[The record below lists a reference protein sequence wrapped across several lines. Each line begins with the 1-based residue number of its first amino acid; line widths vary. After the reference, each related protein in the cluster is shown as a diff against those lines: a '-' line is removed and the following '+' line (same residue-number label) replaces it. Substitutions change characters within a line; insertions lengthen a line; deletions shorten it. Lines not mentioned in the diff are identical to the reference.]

1 MARRT
6 VSRGGLGAAGGGGS
20 GPNAG
25 RERGGGFSRLIG
37 RVMAI
42 GPGRVVT
49 VDGVQYRERRGSG
62 SGGGAVGGLRS
73 VFSAAEAGGVGVREY
88 EVRFPD
94 SDGRKRPFRIRATPT
109 RIYDDLTPDPR
120 AELVRALE
128 GVVRPGDRV
137 LELGCGTGAGSNY
150 LAYLVG
156 PSGGVVAL
164 DRDGESVRFARQ
176 RYTPAP
182 LGFELGWVETLS
194 GELDNAFDAVVVMDP
209 FRDNATQAERLRT
222 LDEIVRVLRPGGHL
236 LCIGP
241 SDESAESARRALSEH
256 ALDPSGP
263 SRRAGSWRASLW
275 VTPAPSPRP
284 APPPPFPPLSGGE
297 RP

>member
-1 MARRT
+1 MGRAA
-6 VSRGGLGAAGGGGS
+6 AAGAPVANGGRGRGS
-20 GPNAG
+20 LL
-25 RERGGGFSRLIG
+25 SRLID
-37 RVMAI
+37 RLLAV

-49 VDGVQYRERRGSG
+49 VDGVQYRERRGG
-62 SGGGAVGGLRS
+62 RGGGGEAGGPGGGLRS
-73 VFSAAEAGGVGVREY
+73 AFSVQEPGVREY

-120 AELVRALE
+120 AELARALD
-128 GVVRPGDRV
+128 GVVRPGDRA
-137 LELGCGTGAGSNY
+137 LELGCGTGAGAVY

-176 RYTPAP
+176 RYTPAQ

-194 GELDNAFDAVVVMDP
+194 GELDGAFDAVVVTDP
-209 FRDNATQAERLRT
+209 FRDDATPADRMRT
-222 LDEIVRVLRPGGHL
+222 LDEVVRVLRPGGHL
-236 LCIGP
+236 LCIGS

-256 ALDPSGP
+256 TLDPCGP
-263 SRRAGSWRASLW
+263 ARHAGSWRASLW
-275 VTPAPSPRP
+275 TTPT
-284 APPPPFPPLSGGE
+284 PPPPLPPMHPPLPEDG

>member
-1 MARRT
+1 MGRAATAGVPTANAARPRA
-6 VSRGGLGAAGGGGS
+6 GLL
-20 GPNAG
+20 
-25 RERGGGFSRLIG
+25 SRLVD
-37 RVMAI
+37 RVLAI

-49 VDGVQYRERRGSG
+49 VDGVQYRERRGG
-62 SGGGAVGGLRS
+62 GNGGGTGL
-73 VFSAAEAGGVGVREY
+73 SAQGPGVREY

-94 SDGRKRPFRIRATPT
+94 ADSRKRPFRIRATPT

-120 AELVRALE
+120 AELTRALD

-137 LELGCGTGAGSNY
+137 LELGCGTGAGSVH

-176 RYTPAP
+176 RYTPAQ

-194 GELDNAFDAVVVMDP
+194 GELDAAFDAVVVTEP
-209 FRDNATQAERLRT
+209 FRDDATQADRMRT

-236 LCIGP
+236 LCIGS

-263 SRRAGSWRASLW
+263 ARHAGSWRASLW
-275 VTPAPSPRP
+275 TTPQ
-284 APPPPFPPLSGGE
+284 PPPPPPGVSSSPPPLPEGG

>member
-1 MARRT
+1 MSRAVRARTPAAPAGALARL
-6 VSRGGLGAAGGGGS
+6 VGRLLGPVLA
-20 GPNAG
+20 
-25 RERGGGFSRLIG
+25 L
-37 RVMAI
+37 

-49 VDGVQYRERRGSG
+49 VEGVQYRERRGR
-62 SGGGAVGGLRS
+62 ALRS
-73 VFSAAEAGGVGVREY
+73 AFGAPASGVREY

-94 SDGRKRPFRIRATPT
+94 ADGRKRPLRIRATPT

-120 AELVRALE
+120 AELVRALDA
-128 GVVRPGDRV
+128 VVRPGDRV
-137 LELGCGTGAGSNY
+137 LELGCGTGAGSRH

-164 DRDGESVRFARQ
+164 DRDGESIRFARQ
-176 RYTPAP
+176 RYTPAQ

-194 GELDNAFDAVVVMDP
+194 GELDDSFEAIVATDP
-209 FRDNATQAERLRT
+209 FRDDTPDERRRT

-241 SDESAESARRALSEH
+241 SDESAEVARRLLAER
-256 ALDPSGP
+256 ALDPAGP
-263 SRRAGSWRASLW
+263 PRRAGSWRASLW
-275 VTPAPSPRP
+275 RAPGPARP
-284 APPPPFPPLSGGE
+284 GRGE